1 MLTTSNQNGGNYGR
15 KQSSMPVG
23 ELICVCVCEMTK
35 IIFTAMKK
43 MASNVINSTTN

>member
-1 MLTTSNQNGGNYGR
+1 MVAITEG
-15 KQSSMPVG
+15 SSLQCQWVN
-23 ELICVCVCEMTK
+23 LFVCVCEMTK